1 MIYWLTGQPGSGKTT
16 LSNLLK
22 KELEKGRMF
31 TYKIEQLDGDNVREL
46 FQNKDYSEKGRR
58 YNVDIVQKISHYI
71 QTKGDDTIVSL
82 VSPYRDQREEFKNL
96 MGDKIVEIYVHTSEE
111 RERDHFKSKDYQ
123 EPIDNFI
130 DIDTTDVTPEESLV
144 EILIKLKFKNK
155 THEV

>member
-1 MIYWLTGQPGSGKTT
+1 MI
-16 LSNLLK
+16 
-22 KELEKGRMF
+22 
-31 TYKIEQLDGDNVREL
+31 
-46 FQNKDYSEKGRR
+46 
-58 YNVDIVQKISHYI
+58 
-71 QTKGDDTIVSL
+71 
-82 VSPYRDQREEFKNL
+82 DQREEFKNL